1 MKGMVAEAEEE
12 IEENVKKVMIRF
24 WIL

>member
-12 IEENVKKVMIRF
+12 IEENVKKVMIKF

>member
-1 MKGMVAEAEEE
+1 MKGMAAEAEEE

-24 WIL
+24 WIF

>member
-1 MKGMVAEAEEE
+1 MKGMAAEAEEE
-12 IEENVKKVMIRF
+12 IEKNVKKVMIRF

>member
-1 MKGMVAEAEEE
+1 MKGMAAEAEEE